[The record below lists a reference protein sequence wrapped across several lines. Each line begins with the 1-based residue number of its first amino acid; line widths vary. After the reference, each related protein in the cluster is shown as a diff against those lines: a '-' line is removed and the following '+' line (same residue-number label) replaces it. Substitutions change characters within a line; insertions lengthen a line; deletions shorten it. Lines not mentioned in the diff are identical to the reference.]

1 MIQIRRNVL
10 WVWFVLAACAAGLGG
25 CNVLDPLMGAYAPLQ
40 IQSVEKKDKVI
51 QPAFS
56 DVVYYPDRDRVVHVI
71 STAEGTDAA
80 TGKPV
85 RQILILRIFW
95 IPVGGKTSMNPTSLN
110 FTFRY
115 LVIAADAAAQ
125 YEGAGFARLNDEPD
139 ADQLPI
145 RIVDADL
152 RMTEKTEK
160 FVDVLQR
167 CRVAGNITARRDDH
181 ETVARLLAAEREYF
195 HATLE
200 ISQAS
205 TRPATSSTAP
215 ATRPMPEIKFFDG
228 ATTTPTT
235 LPATAPATEPDRAG
249 GMEK

>member
-1 MIQIRRNVL
+1 MIQIRRNAMWMGL
-10 WVWFVLAACAAGLGG
+10 VLAVTAAALGG
-25 CNVLDPLMGAYAPLQ
+25 CNVLDSVTGAYAPLQ

-56 DVVYYPDRDRVVHVI
+56 DVVYYPDRDRVLHVI
-71 STAEGTDAA
+71 SSAEGTDPA
-80 TGKPV
+80 TGKAV
-85 RQILILRIFW
+85 KQILIMRIFW
-95 IPVGGKTSMNPTSLN
+95 IPIGGKTSMNPTSLN

-115 LVIAADAAAQ
+115 LVIAEDSAAQ
-125 YEGAGFARLNDEPD
+125 YEGAGFARLYDEPD
-139 ADQLPI
+139 AGQLPI

-167 CRVAGNITARRDDH
+167 CRVAGNVTARRDDH
-181 ETVARLLAAEREYF
+181 EAVARLLAAEREYF

-200 ISQAS
+200 ISHATTQ
-205 TRPATSSTAP
+205 PATSGTAP

-228 ATTTPTT
+228 TTTM
-235 LPATAPATEPDRAG
+235 PATVPATESDRVNG
-249 GMEK
+249 ISN